1 MVNYFYEP
9 NPFLW
14 PNLTNFLF
22 TKYIRAPYTI
32 VYRTSGKTET
42 YTVVLKGITRGEKY
56 KSYRKLHK
64 KREMGLTMDSRNT
77 KPVIYRNAGNGIGVL
92 TINSFWGKRI
102 IPLLLG
108 NAKDRRFKRL
118 MKNSIKKITNDG
130 IENLIIDL
138 TFNGGGMADNIY
150 YTLDYLTDKTIRLVY
165 KYSITDES
173 REIAKTVI
181 SNESFLKKEDR
192 EFLINY
198 IDSVPAGSKFRT
210 DTIRTI
216 EYVPQKRKYSF
227 DGNIY
232 ILTSNYTYSAA
243 QVFTEYCQTYGI
255 AQIAGE
261 HCGGYNEITGN
272 SSRMELPLLGW
283 YDFNIPYMAYIIDPT
298 DEPYQY
304 PEVDIP
310 IVQPFEEWLQR
321 ENHNVERLIEII
333 LGNDSP
339 KDTQKC
345 YKKHTL

>member
-1 MVNYFYEP
+1 
-9 NPFLW
+9 
-14 PNLTNFLF
+14 
-22 TKYIRAPYTI
+22 
-32 VYRTSGKTET
+32 
-42 YTVVLKGITRGEKY
+42 
-56 KSYRKLHK
+56 
-64 KREMGLTMDSRNT
+64 
-77 KPVIYRNAGNGIGVL
+77 
-92 TINSFWGKRI
+92 
-102 IPLLLG
+102 
-108 NAKDRRFKRL
+108 

-150 YTLDYLTDKTIRLVY
+150 YTLDYLTDKTIRLIY

-181 SNESFLKKEDR
+181 SNESFLKEEDR

-216 EYVPQKRKYSF
+216 EYVPQKRKYRF

-272 SSRMELPLLGW
+272 SSRTELPLLEW
-283 YDFNIPYMAYIIDPT
+283 YDFNIPYMAHIIDPT

-339 KDTQKC
+339 I
-345 YKKHTL
+345 